1 MYCIPLNN
9 QRAPTAAHHMHCSK
23 ACGLVWAGPRCCP
36 RHSKEGAA
44 VLAATFGEG
53 GKLSLGEGG
62 WWHMWCQPVLA
73 WGSQLPPG
81 WLCFAPEAGLHP
93 KQQQSWS
100 PWRSSCIQQANKAEH
115 AGGGVASPRLLASST
130 LLARSGGKNSGIL
143 SLDVVSATYCGA
155 EIAVGILAEILR
167 NINYPNSLGLQL
179 SWQSYE
185 HICLVSSQLQ

>member
-1 MYCIPLNN
+1 M
-9 QRAPTAAHHMHCSK
+9 
-23 ACGLVWAGPRCCP
+23 
-36 RHSKEGAA
+36 
-44 VLAATFGEG
+44 
-53 GKLSLGEGG
+53 
-62 WWHMWCQPVLA
+62 
-73 WGSQLPPG
+73 LPPSQQG
-81 WLCFAPEAGLHP
+81 GGSHLWGRWKALPGRGRVDGTRGASPSLHRDLSCHQGGSALCP

-130 LLARSGGKNSGIL
+130 LLAWSGGKNSGIL

-155 EIAVGILAEILR
+155 EIAVGVLAEVLKD
-167 NINYPNSLGLQL
+167 INYPNSLRLKL

>member
-1 MYCIPLNN
+1 MGW
-9 QRAPTAAHHMHCSK
+9 
-23 ACGLVWAGPRCCP
+23 CGLGPDAAPVTARRGQPPLGKVESCPWERGAGGTC
-36 RHSKEGAA
+36 GAS
-44 VLAATFGEG
+44 
-53 GKLSLGEGG
+53 LSLHGDLSCHQGG
-62 WWHMWCQPVLA
+62 SA
-73 WGSQLPPG
+73 
-81 WLCFAPEAGLHP
+81 LCP

-115 AGGGVASPRLLASST
+115 AGGGVASPWLLASST
-130 LLARSGGKNSGIL
+130 LLAWSGGKNSGIL